1 MRVGVLGTGKYLP
14 KRVVSSTEIDVKL
27 GLSSGTIESKTG
39 VGSRHFIQDETL
51 SQMAKYA
58 AIDALKKAQ
67 LDLNEIDLIISAGAS
82 PEQIIP
88 CNAVLFQKE
97 LGLGES
103 GIPCLD
109 IDATCLS
116 FLAAFDLA
124 ATAITAGRY
133 RHVLIIS
140 SEISSLGLNDED
152 IETVGLFGDG
162 AVAVVVGRSRENGS
176 SEIIDHQLKTYSDS
190 SDLCQIVGG
199 GSKLPGYDYCM
210 ANRKSY
216 LFQMNGPKLFKQA
229 MKYLPGNVEDFF
241 SKNNQYSMDDIKY
254 VIPHQA
260 SGSGMALMRRRLNIE
275 PERWVDILNKHGNCI
290 AASMPMA
297 LHELI
302 QTNAIKR
309 GDLLLMIGTGAGI
322 SVGLTLLRY

>member
-1 MRVGVLGTGKYLP
+1 MRLGVLGTGKYLP
-14 KRVVSSTEIDVKL
+14 KKIVRSTEIDLKL
-27 GLSSGTIESKTG
+27 GLTAGTIESKTG

-58 AIDALKKAQ
+58 ATQALENAQ
-67 LDLNEIDLIISAGAS
+67 LKANQIDLIISAGAS

-103 GIPCLD
+103 GIACFD

-116 FLAAFDLA
+116 FLSALDYASS
-124 ATAITAGRY
+124 AIAVGRY
-133 RHVLIIS
+133 KNVLIIS

-162 AVAVVVGRSRENGS
+162 AVAVIVGQPDKKHST
-176 SEIIDHQLKTYSDS
+176 EIIDHQLRTYSS
-190 SDLCQIVGG
+190 SADLCQIVGG
-199 GSKLPGYDYCM
+199 GSKLPGYEYCTS
-210 ANRKSY
+210 NKSSY

-229 MKYLPGNVEDFF
+229 MKYLPGNVEEFF
-241 SKNNQYSMDDIKY
+241 TKNNNYSLSDVKF

-275 PERWVDILNKHGNCI
+275 AERWVDILNTHGNCI
-290 AASMPMA
+290 AASLPMA
-297 LHELI
+297 LHELT
-302 QTNAIKR
+302 QNNAVKP
-309 GDLLLMIGTGAGI
+309 GDLLLLIGTGAGI
-322 SVGLTLLRY
+322 SVGMTLLRY